1 MGLWKDIYDILKTQ
15 PEVQKMVEEAMLSF
29 MKGKLFKKAAPTRQ
43 ERITHLKQFIPQVV
57 HDDFSK
63 KFTDLL
69 HFFGVLLATIVES
82 TYASTRGCIVSKLFL
97 PDYVVYFPVISE
109 ELSLRKL
116 IAKSNKAAM
125 RALVRKDGN
134 YYAFYAVK
142 PKNNKPT
149 NLQQLR
155 EKLTTIARE
164 NPINGEESTF
174 VDWLNENDYETIS
187 LGGIGQHP
195 NTQAFRFVPTENI
208 PRSDKGALFLDFTDQ
223 SIKKSIANDLLEIL
237 DFNRV

>member
-1 MGLWKDIYDILKTQ
+1 MGLWKDIYGILKTQ
-15 PEVQKMVEEAMLSF
+15 PEVQKMFEEAMLSF
-29 MKGKLFKKAAPTRQ
+29 MKGGLFKRKPTRQ
-43 ERITHLKQFIPQVV
+43 ERITHLKQFIPQVA

-63 KFTDLL
+63 RFTDLL
-69 HFFGVLLATIVES
+69 HFFGVLLATIAES
-82 TYASTRGCIVSKLFL
+82 TYASNRGCIVSKLFL

-109 ELSLRKL
+109 ELSLRKF
-116 IAKSNKAAM
+116 ISKKKKEAI
-125 RALVRKDGN
+125 RALVRKDRN

-155 EKLTTIARE
+155 EKLTTIAHE
-164 NPINGEESTF
+164 NPLKGEESTF

-187 LGGIGQHP
+187 LGGISQHP
-195 NTQAFRFVPTENI
+195 NTQAFRFVPIENI
-208 PRSDKGALFLDFTDQ
+208 SDSDKVALFLDFTDQ